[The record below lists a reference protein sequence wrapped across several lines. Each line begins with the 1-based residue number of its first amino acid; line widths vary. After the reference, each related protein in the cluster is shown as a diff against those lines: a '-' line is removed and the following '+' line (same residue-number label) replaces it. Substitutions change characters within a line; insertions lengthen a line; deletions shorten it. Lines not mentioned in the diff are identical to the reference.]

1 MAFRYDGKDVAT
13 ALGQGVENK
22 QSRAEAPVTFGYE
35 AGTPIRFA
43 GDQLQ
48 KNIGMVGE
56 FGTST
61 KDPNMKGYFKD
72 WTGFWSSGPFGPG
85 IPQEGEMA

>member
-13 ALGQGVENK
+13 ALGQGVDNK
-22 QSRAEAPVTFGYE
+22 LTRAEAPVTFGYE

-43 GDQLQ
+43 GKQLVD
-48 KNIGMVGE
+48 NIGMVGE
-56 FGTST
+56 FGVST

-72 WTGFWSSGPFGPG
+72 WTGFWANGPFGPAAPDNG
-85 IPQEGEMA
+85 GMA